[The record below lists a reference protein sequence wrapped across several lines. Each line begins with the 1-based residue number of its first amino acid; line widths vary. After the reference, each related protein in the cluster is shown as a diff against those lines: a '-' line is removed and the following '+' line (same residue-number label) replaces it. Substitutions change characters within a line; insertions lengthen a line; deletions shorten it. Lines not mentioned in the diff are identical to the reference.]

1 MDFKIRNASQL
12 LQDMLSRMSN
22 TYQKTVG
29 FPVYDMLNAVSRVM
43 ESLESHISYLVS
55 SLDVDN
61 LEGDDL
67 TRFVLQHKGIERR
80 PASKATVVLTVTG
93 NGTVPKGALFQTPTG
108 VQFAADETTVVEGSA
123 MITVTAVTG
132 GHSGNVAAGAIV
144 AMPVTIPGIVSVTN
158 TEVATGGYDQESD
171 DDLRDRYYDALQKP
185 ATSGNV
191 YHYEQWAKEVV
202 GVGDCKVYPLWQG
215 DNTVQI
221 VIVDANGEVPTPEL
235 VKTVQDYI
243 DPDSKG
249 LGLGTAPIGAYC
261 TVTAAEALEI
271 NVSLK
276 LVGADTEAL
285 RTAVQESIKAY
296 LRDIAFDADYV
307 SYARLSNAV
316 IDTEGVIDY
325 SDLTINGDVKNIVI
339 PDKSVAVLGVVT
351 YVDGTE

>member
-1 MDFKIRNASQL
+1 M
-12 LQDMLSRMSN
+12 
-22 TYQKTVG
+22 
-29 FPVYDMLNAVSRVM
+29 
-43 ESLESHISYLVS
+43 
-55 SLDVDN
+55 
-61 LEGDDL
+61 
-67 TRFVLQHKGIERR
+67 
-80 PASKATVVLTVTG
+80 
-93 NGTVPKGALFQTPTG
+93 
-108 VQFAADETTVVEGSA
+108 
-123 MITVTAVTG
+123 
-132 GHSGNVAAGAIV
+132 
-144 AMPVTIPGIVSVTN
+144 
-158 TEVATGGYDQESD
+158 
-171 DDLRDRYYDALQKP
+171 
-185 ATSGNV
+185 
-191 YHYEQWAKEVV
+191 
-202 GVGDCKVYPLWQG
+202 
-215 DNTVQI
+215 QI

-249 LGLGTAPIGAYC
+249 LGLGSAPIGAYC